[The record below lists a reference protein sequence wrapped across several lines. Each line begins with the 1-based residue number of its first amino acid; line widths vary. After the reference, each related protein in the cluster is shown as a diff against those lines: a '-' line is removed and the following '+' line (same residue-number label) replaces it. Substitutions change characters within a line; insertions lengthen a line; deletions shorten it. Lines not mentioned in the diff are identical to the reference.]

1 MMLQLQVSSKIDQ
14 HFRHFGD
21 SHIGISILDKNKI
34 FLQLKMKRGRTQ
46 ETKTR
51 GEMEKKLIMFL
62 KSILG
67 GVDYVSLISTMHL
80 HELLRPRHEQP
91 LGGLQQSPRK
101 VGTSYIVLTKV

>member
-1 MMLQLQVSSKIDQ
+1 
-14 HFRHFGD
+14 
-21 SHIGISILDKNKI
+21 
-34 FLQLKMKRGRTQ
+34 MKRGRTQ

-51 GEMEKKLIMFL
+51 GEMEKKAHYVFEE

>member
-1 MMLQLQVSSKIDQ
+1 MLQLQVSSKIDQ

-62 KSILG
+62 KRRAYSGEWIMYLS
-67 GVDYVSLISTMHL
+67 Y
-80 HELLRPRHEQP
+80 
-91 LGGLQQSPRK
+91 QQCIYMNYSDH
-101 VGTSYIVLTKV
+101 GTNNP